1 MKKSIFMGIL
11 GMVVSLMF
19 VSGVMAQEKAATAAA
34 APAHE
39 KAPAKM
45 STPAHE
51 KAATT
56 NPAPVQAMKLEKFHG
71 VVRSVDMAKND
82 MVVQYH
88 KDKMSFSVGDK
99 TKLFEGKKELKFS
112 DLNKGL
118 WASVEYQKEGNQ
130 LLAQSIHVSP
140 VKLAKNMA
148 SSKGMTEKKMTTP
161 EKTTQT
167 K

>member
-11 GMVVSLMF
+11 GVFVALVF
-19 VSGVMAQEKAATAAA
+19 VSGVMAQEKAATATA

-39 KAPAKM
+39 KAAAKM
-45 STPAHE
+45 
-51 KAATT
+51 AAPTQ
-56 NPAPVQAMKLEKFHG
+56 VMKLEKFHG

-82 MVVQYH
+82 VVVQYH
-88 KDKMSFSVGDK
+88 KDKMSFSVGEK

>member
-1 MKKSIFMGIL
+1 MKKGIFTGIL

-19 VSGVMAQEKAATAAA
+19 VSGVMAQEKASTAA

-39 KAPAKM
+39 KA
-45 STPAHE
+45 
-51 KAATT
+51 ATT
-56 NPAPVQAMKLEKFHG
+56 MAAPAQAMKLEKFHG
-71 VVRSVDMAKND
+71 VVRNVDTAKND
-82 MVVQYH
+82 VVVQYH

-130 LLAQSIHVSP
+130 LLAQSIYVSP
-140 VKLAKNMA
+140 VKMAKNIA
-148 SSKGMTEKKMTTP
+148 SSKGMTEKKMMTSKKAA
-161 EKTTQT
+161 ENK
-167 K
+167 

>member
-1 MKKSIFMGIL
+1 MGIL

-19 VSGVMAQEKAATAAA
+19 VSGVMAQEKAATTAA
-34 APAHE
+34 APAQ
-39 KAPAKM
+39 KKPAAAMAAPSM
-45 STPAHE
+45 
-51 KAATT
+51 
-56 NPAPVQAMKLEKFHG
+56 AMKLEKFHG
-71 VVRSVDMAKND
+71 VVRSVDMAKNGV
-82 MVVQYH
+82 VVQYH

-130 LLAQSIHVSP
+130 MLAQVIHVSP
-140 VKLAKNMA
+140 VKRVKNTA
-148 SSKGMTEKKMTTP
+148 SSKGMTEKKMMTSK
-161 EKTTQT
+161 KTAEN